1 MKISKNVAISNAGLV
16 FNPVTGESFSAN
28 PIGVEII
35 NLMREG
41 KSGKAISESILS
53 RYSTDAP
60 TFEKDLHDFIEMLR
74 HFHLLEEKNEET
86 KA

>member
-1 MKISKNVAISNAGLV
+1 MKISKNIAISDAGLV

-35 NLMREG
+35 NLIREG
-41 KSGKAISESILS
+41 KSNKAISESILT
-53 RYSTDAP
+53 RYTTEAA
-60 TFEKDLHDFIEMLR
+60 TFEKDLHDFTDVLR
-74 HFHLLEEKNEET
+74 HFNLLEEHEEK